1 MGLGLG
7 ANTATRKIK
16 QRANHAGSN
25 KRHTRVERRRS
36 SSRRTQCGRERRAE
50 DSAGLG
56 SERIQLTRSCAQ
68 LLREGVESGPPELRC
83 SSLGCCDVGRRGAVA
98 AWPAH
103 GETRASRKKWRLRR
117 RSFRQVHGGRRHG
130 RSAGALARR
139 AEGRGAVVVERRVHE
154 LLDEGHGGGCG
165 RSGDGV
171 RVVLLDEG
179 PSGRGRDHRAGRRVD
194 GRHCRGTGGR

>member
-68 LLREGVESGPPELRC
+68 LLREAVESGPPELRC

-103 GETRASRKKWRLRR
+103 GETRASRKNGAFGGAHSVRSTVDADTAEALEPLRD
-117 RSFRQVHGGRRHG
+117 G
-130 RSAGALARR
+130 LK
-139 AEGRGAVVVERRVHE
+139 
-154 LLDEGHGGGCG
+154 DE
-165 RSGDGV
+165 V
-171 RVVLLDEG
+171 
-179 PSGRGRDHRAGRRVD
+179 P
-194 GRHCRGTGGR
+194 